1 MYTNSFIGSLFS
13 HSKGICNGLGFSND
27 RFAALRAPQWL
38 NTLKSKLKI
47 SFNKQPWDFSGT
59 SNKPDSAA
67 LNSGQCA
74 PALTADSIVWS
85 GETCKHSTTSK
96 HVSIIYRSR
105 VNSSRRRVD
114 FFFFP
119 CIPRLFFFFFLLWVN
134 SSLFSLPGVRS
145 AATIRCSANLG
156 HFSPG
161 RPGFNIQVSEPQD
174 TGISLETWRFVP
186 SW

>member
-74 PALTADSIVWS
+74 PALTADSIIWS
-85 GETCKHSTTSK
+85 GETCKHSTTNK
-96 HVSIIYRSR
+96 HVSIIHRSR
-105 VNSSRRRVD
+105 VNSLAEGEWIFFFLQLKT
-114 FFFFP
+114 FFFF
-119 CIPRLFFFFFLLWVN
+119 CFELIPPSSVCQESDQLLQ
-134 SSLFSLPGVRS
+134 SGVLL
-145 AATIRCSANLG
+145 T
-156 HFSPG
+156 
-161 RPGFNIQVSEPQD
+161 
-174 TGISLETWRFVP
+174 
-186 SW
+186 